1 MECNA
6 NSVKYVNLWS
16 QIYTNLRASNWFLYK
31 QIKSFHLLTRGFLF
45 QSVTNLLFWRQPLP
59 FFPVKDMGLEWRL

>member
-6 NSVKYVNLWS
+6 NSVKYANLWS